1 MADKQLKEQGLVY
14 DDRTRKGKRDVNED
28 IKFVKPWPDKS
39 ALLALVVD
47 GMGGHQGGKIAAEIV
62 IDTFKELLKQPLP
75 ETPESRYQ
83 LLLDS
88 FHKANTAIIERVIE
102 EFKLGNSKLKDMGAT
117 LVAAIITAT
126 ECLHLY
132 AGDCRLYHFSQEI
145 PLYMTDDHSVINL
158 LIKSGEITSQD
169 AKNHRMRGVVTSCLG
184 GGQNARLSIA
194 PKWDEDGSPA
204 FRKLHPNDVL
214 LLCSD
219 GLHGAVS
226 DFELQNFTENY
237 NSSPANITEKCVE
250 AALKNGSED
259 NVTAIAIIANNNSL

>member
-28 IKFVKPWPDKS
+28 VKFVKPWPDKS

-47 GMGGHQGGKIAAEIV
+47 GMGGHQGGKIAAAIV

-88 FHKANTAIIERVIE
+88 FHKANTAIMERVLE

-145 PLYMTDDHSVINL
+145 PLYVTDDHSVINL

-204 FRKLHPNDVL
+204 FRMLHPNDVL

-219 GLHGAVS
+219 GLHGAIS
-226 DFELQNFTENY
+226 DLELKNFTDNY
-237 NSSPANITEKCVE
+237 NISPANITEKCVD

-259 NVTAIAIIANNNSL
+259 NVTAIAIIAKNNSL